1 MPNTIWAE
9 WIIARLSDRDRAASI
24 IGDLLESG
32 GETNP
37 VWFWWSVA
45 GVVLSLTW
53 RGLVGLA
60 VAYECLSVLSHGRWL
75 AQCPQGRGSWFTVG
89 YDCPSSALVHQPP
102 HVWMPLFAVMGPV
115 IGLLCIV
122 APYAVVRYGFRDR
135 FAQLTLAL
143 CAPSIVVGFYWWV
156 PAVVFSCVVLA
167 AAIIGLS
174 GRFVD
179 GRRALLALSAA
190 LVIGYAGMRL
200 APHLAEWYLELTPP
214 SVIRSVAA
222 YDSVPILWVA
232 IAAMAIELMHGLLMR
247 PSQH

>member
-32 GETNP
+32 GERNP

-45 GVVLSLTW
+45 GVVVSLTW

-60 VAYECLSVLSHGRWL
+60 VAYECLSVLNHAKGL
-75 AQCPQGRGSWFTVG
+75 AQCPQGRGSWFAVG
-89 YDCPSSALVHQPP
+89 YECPSSALVHQPP
-102 HVWMPLFAVMGPV
+102 HVWVPIFAVIGFV
-115 IGLLCIV
+115 SGLLCVI

-156 PAVVFSCVVLA
+156 PAVAFAYVVLVLTIISISGAFAYGRRALFVLA
-167 AAIIGLS
+167 AALVCGYGGLE
-174 GRFVD
+174 
-179 GRRALLALSAA
+179 LAP
-190 LVIGYAGMRL
+190 RL
-200 APHLAEWYLELTPP
+200 ADWYLELASP
-214 SVIRSVAA
+214 SVIRTVIAH
-222 YDSVPILWVA
+222 DSVPILWVA
-232 IAAMAIELMHGLLMR
+232 IAAMAIELMHRLLMR